1 MSDWFRAITTN
12 AWDPAMRRASPTR
25 PESPAR
31 TGLSATMPFHPPPRS
46 DDPPDGNVWTLKNGE
61 RLDTPERF
69 LDWLECHYRDHVEA
83 REPGALDRLVACRRT
98 MEVKSNQRRRRSHN

>member
-1 MSDWFRAITTN
+1 MGPSQA
-12 AWDPAMRRASPTR
+12 
-25 PESPAR
+25 
-31 TGLSATMPFHPPPRS
+31 TGLANPAGIAGADRSQRHDAVPSATALRRPS
-46 DDPPDGNVWTLKNGE
+46 DGNVWTLKYGE